1 MVLNRTTLLLALAH
15 LGERLGF
22 NSTYALLH
30 RSMAKDVHTAILMKL
45 ARLGPYATNWR
56 DAVAAYSVCAL

>member
-1 MVLNRTTLLLALAH
+1 
-15 LGERLGF
+15 
-22 NSTYALLH
+22 
-30 RSMAKDVHTAILMKL
+30 MKL